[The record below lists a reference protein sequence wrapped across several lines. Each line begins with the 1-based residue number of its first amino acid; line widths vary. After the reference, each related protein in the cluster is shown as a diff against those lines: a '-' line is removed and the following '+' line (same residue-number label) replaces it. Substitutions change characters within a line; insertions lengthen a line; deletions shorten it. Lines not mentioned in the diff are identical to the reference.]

1 MIDLRILTLIISSVI
16 FVVPCINAF
25 ELVDVNNS
33 SNVSVLYPN
42 INLTFNE
49 AIYLMAYSNENP
61 EVTPNGFVTF
71 RNNTTWKIKV

>member
-1 MIDLRILTLIISSVI
+1 MIDLRILISMVLAITLII
-16 FVVPCINAF
+16 PCNAF

-33 SNVSVLYPN
+33 SNISVLYPN